1 MAAAK
6 FPENSLIK
14 PRYRWAHRQVDSARG
29 GATCRVA
36 RDCQL
41 SVSAGTV
48 GDNKCDNWSQESLIK
63 IMEEFGLFGRKVAEQ
78 LLSNCQNRLQS

>member
-36 RDCQL
+36 GDCQL

-48 GDNKCDNWSQESLIK
+48 GDNKCDNWSQESFDKNNGGIWTVWQESCRTIAFK
-63 IMEEFGLFGRKVAEQ
+63 
-78 LLSNCQNRLQS
+78 LSK